1 MSEMSIASDRF
12 WNEFKADIAGT
23 LSDAQKQEIERVIS
37 ASSTPVNEQ
46 LSDLRLSFEWF
57 FVRLVWGPEKRS
69 PERIK
74 REQDLNPPMARR
86 NLPMLAS
93 LFAGYMAFW
102 YAALVVATL
111 VFLYFL
117 N

>member
-1 MSEMSIASDRF
+1 MSEIGIASDRF
-12 WNEFKADIAGT
+12 WNEFKADVAGT
-23 LSDAQKQEIERVIS
+23 LSDPQKQEIERVL
-37 ASSTPVNEQ
+37 ALPAAPVNEK
-46 LSDLRLSFEWF
+46 LSDLRLSFKWF
-57 FVRLVWGPEKRS
+57 FVRLVWGPEKHS
-69 PERIK
+69 PERV
-74 REQDLNPPMARR
+74 RQEQKTNPPMARR
-86 NLPMLAS
+86 NLPMQAS

>member
-1 MSEMSIASDRF
+1 MSEVSIASDRF
-12 WNEFKADIAGT
+12 WNEFKADVAGT
-23 LSDAQKQEIERVIS
+23 LSDAQKQEIERVLS
-37 ASSTPVNEQ
+37 TSSTPVNEQ
-46 LSDLRLSFEWF
+46 LSDLRLSFKWF

-69 PERIK
+69 PERV
-74 REQDLNPPMARR
+74 RQEQAANPAMARR

>member
-1 MSEMSIASDRF
+1 
-12 WNEFKADIAGT
+12 
-23 LSDAQKQEIERVIS
+23 
-37 ASSTPVNEQ
+37 
-46 LSDLRLSFEWF
+46 
-57 FVRLVWGPEKRS
+57 
-69 PERIK
+69 
-74 REQDLNPPMARR
+74 MARR